1 VIAINKL
8 DHPMAKTMLNEVRQV
23 LALGPSEG
31 WRPPI
36 VLTEALRG
44 EGVETLWEK
53 IAEHR
58 AWLESEGELERRRR
72 SNLAQEVFQVASAR
86 ARRHLERAVQDDPEL
101 RRLLDD
107 VQARRLDPL
116 TAVREILE
124 QVFRIGDGDETHA
137 R

>member
-1 VIAINKL
+1 
-8 DHPMAKTMLNEVRQV
+8 V
-23 LALGPSEG
+23 LALGPSDG

-86 ARRHLERAVQDDPEL
+86 ARRHLESAVRDDPEL